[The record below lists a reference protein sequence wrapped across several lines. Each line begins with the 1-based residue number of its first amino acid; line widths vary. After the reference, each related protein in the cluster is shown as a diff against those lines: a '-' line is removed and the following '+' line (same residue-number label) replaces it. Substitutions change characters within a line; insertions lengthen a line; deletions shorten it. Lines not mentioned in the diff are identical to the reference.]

1 MDSFSNLFKRR
12 KYASVDQSAHF
23 GARPAEK
30 QEKKA
35 SPNIPDGLWMRCG
48 NCEEVVYTKDVE
60 DNLNVCTKCGYHFK
74 MGARKR
80 LSLII
85 DEGTFLEFDSDMRS
99 INPLDYPDYEI
110 KLAQNEKKS
119 GEKEAV
125 ITGQGK
131 IGRNETVI
139 AVMDPNFLMG
149 SLGSVVGE
157 KITRAVEKA
166 VELKLPIIIFTTGGG
181 ARMQEGILSLMQMAK
196 TSAAVAKHNEAGL
209 LYITVLTDPTTGGIT
224 ASYAML
230 GDIILA
236 EPGALV
242 GFAGPRVIEQ
252 TIKQKLPAGFQKSE
266 FLLEKGFV
274 DHIVERKNLKSM
286 LSYLLEMHKKSN
298 V

>member
-23 GARPAEK
+23 GARSAEK
-30 QEKKA
+30 QESKA

-48 NCEEVVYTKDVE
+48 NCEAVVYTKDVE
-60 DNLNVCTKCGYHFK
+60 DNMNVCTKCGYHFK
-74 MGARKR
+74 LGARKR
-80 LSLII
+80 LNLIV
-85 DEGTFLEFDSDMRS
+85 DEGTFKEFDADMRS
-99 INPLDYPDYEI
+99 VNPLDYPEYEV
-110 KLAQNEKKS
+110 KLSQNEQKS

-131 IGRNETVI
+131 IGGKETI
-139 AVMDPNFLMG
+139 FAMMDPNFLMG

-157 KITRAVEKA
+157 KITRAIEKSI
-166 VELKLPIIIFTTGGG
+166 ELKLPIIIFTTGGG
-181 ARMQEGILSLMQMAK
+181 ARMQEGIASLMQMAK

-230 GDIILA
+230 GDVILA
-236 EPGALV
+236 EPGALIA
-242 GFAGPRVIEQ
+242 FAGPRVIEQ
-252 TIKQKLPAGFQKSE
+252 TIKQKLPAGFQRSE

-274 DHIVERKNLKSM
+274 DHIVERKKMKDALA
-286 LSYLLEMHKKSN
+286 YLLEMHDRG
-298 V
+298 